1 MRLREEGWKILRA
14 EQSRAEQSRAE
25 QSRAE
30 QSRATNLEILRI
42 VSMLLIVA
50 GHSVTHGGFNE
61 IPRTFNGITAI
72 VLTQGARIGVDIFI
86 LLSGYFSVKKTVSS
100 RKIKKLYVQVW
111 TYSVLITGSLIVFGI
126 IPAGLKTVISMVLP
140 ISTSQYWFVTC
151 YMLLILM
158 NPCFQACIE
167 KLSQKQFKNILIV
180 FGILWSV
187 VPTLL
192 IGSPG
197 YSNLGWLA
205 YVYLL
210 GAYIRIYESSIC
222 KKIKVWHGIV
232 WLLGIC
238 VLAVGTYCLGYSLMF
253 FRSNAVYLFAEMNK
267 LPAIICAVLLFLGFK
282 NWDRKQ
288 SLFINKIAACTFG
301 VYLLHDN
308 PQIRAFLWEK
318 LLGNE
323 KYMASASFPVRILG
337 SIILVFI
344 VGIIIEWI
352 RQYLE
357 KNIHGLVGR
366 K

>member
-14 EQSRAEQSRAE
+14 EQSRAEQSRA
-25 QSRAE
+25 
-30 QSRATNLEILRI
+30 TNLEILR
-42 VSMLLIVA
+42 
-50 GHSVTHGGFNE
+50 
-61 IPRTFNGITAI
+61 
-72 VLTQGARIGVDIFI
+72 
-86 LLSGYFSVKKTVSS
+86 
-100 RKIKKLYVQVW
+100 
-111 TYSVLITGSLIVFGI
+111 
-126 IPAGLKTVISMVLP
+126 
-140 ISTSQYWFVTC
+140 
-151 YMLLILM
+151 
-158 NPCFQACIE
+158 
-167 KLSQKQFKNILIV
+167 IV

>member
-1 MRLREEGWKILRA
+1 MGKSE
-14 EQSRAEQSRAE
+14 
-25 QSRAE
+25 
-30 QSRATNLEILRI
+30 SRATNFEILRI
-42 VSMLLIVA
+42 ISMLLIVT
-50 GHSVTHGGFNE
+50 GHSITHGGFTE
-61 IPRTFNGITAI
+61 IPLTINGMMAV
-72 VLTQGARIGVDIFI
+72 VLTQGARIGIDIFI
-86 LLSGYFSVKKTVSS
+86 LLSGYFSVKKTASN
-100 RKIKKLYVQVW
+100 RKIKKLYIQIW
-111 TYSVLITGSLIVFGI
+111 TYSVLVTGSMMVFGI
-126 IPAGLKTVISMVLP
+126 IPVGLKTVISMVLP
-140 ISTSQYWFVTC
+140 ISTSQYWFATC

-158 NPCFQACIE
+158 SPCFQACME
-167 KLSQKQFKNILIV
+167 KLSRKQLQGILIV

-187 VPTLL
+187 IPTLL

-210 GAYIRIYESSIC
+210 GAYIRVYEPPIC

-232 WLLGIC
+232 WLIGIC
-238 VLAVGTYCLGYSLMF
+238 ILAVGTYCFGYSSMF

-288 SLFINKIAACTFG
+288 NLFINKVAACTFG

-308 PQIRAFLWEK
+308 PQIRTFLWEK
-318 LLGNE
+318 LLDNK
-323 KYMASASFPVRILG
+323 KYIADISFPVHIVG
-337 SIILVFI
+337 SIVLVFT